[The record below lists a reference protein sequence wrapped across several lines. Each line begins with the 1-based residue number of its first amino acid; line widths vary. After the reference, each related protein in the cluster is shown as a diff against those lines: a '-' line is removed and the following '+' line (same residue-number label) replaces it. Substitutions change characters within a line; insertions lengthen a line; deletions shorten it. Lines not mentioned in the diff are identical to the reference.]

1 MKSNLEQKN
10 HLNGVQANHVSL
22 FSAQRKGAVHDLSQ
36 VLIDDCQ
43 KVFILIKFKVDIS
56 LILMWISN

>member
-1 MKSNLEQKN
+1 MKSDLEQKN
-10 HLNGVQANHVSL
+10 HQTGVQAKENNHSVSL

-43 KVFILIKFKVDIS
+43 KVFIL
-56 LILMWISN
+56 NN

>member
-10 HLNGVQANHVSL
+10 HLNGVQAKENNHVSL

-43 KVFILIKFKVDIS
+43 KVFILIKIKVGI
-56 LILMWISN
+56 